1 MNCTRDRGPIG
12 HFIGE
17 LYWGILMFSG
27 LLDSVHMVAYV
38 TTALIVMQKN
48 VITNMQK
55 KKKKLSKFSKENYK
69 KIQKKFDTF

>member
-1 MNCTRDRGPIG
+1 
-12 HFIGE
+12 
-17 LYWGILMFSG
+17 MFSG

-38 TTALIVMQKN
+38 TTALIVMQKKCPHKYA
-48 VITNMQK
+48 QK